1 MASPVIEP
9 IARFG
14 LAARG
19 VVYVA
24 VGVLA
29 ARAAAGQGG
38 RTTDARGAVRAV
50 GFLDAS
56 GLVIFALAIGLV
68 AYAVWRFVQAVS
80 DLDAKGSS
88 AKGLAVRAGYAASGL
103 VYLGMGLGAG
113 GFGVARKSSSMRAL
127 VSRAFA
133 EPGGVWAVG
142 IVGALV
148 IGVGVW
154 QFHKAWAA
162 KFEEHLRLGAM
173 TPDARRW
180 SRRIGRFGL
189 AARGVTFVIIG
200 WFLVQAA
207 LHLNARIVRD
217 LGGALRTLQQQEYGA
232 WLLGI
237 VALGLVSYGLL
248 SFVDARYRRIC
259 R

>member
-1 MASPVIEP
+1 MASRAIEP

-19 VVYVA
+19 VVYVV

-56 GLVIFALAIGLV
+56 GLALLALALGLM
-68 AYAVWRFVQAVS
+68 AYALWRFVQAVR
-80 DLDAKGSS
+80 DLDGKGSGP
-88 AKGLAVRAGYAASGL
+88 KGLAVRAGYAASG
-103 VYLGMGLGAG
+103 VGHLGLALTAG
-113 GFGVARKSSSMRAL
+113 GFGVSRRSGSMRAL
-127 VSRAFA
+127 TARALGESWGA
-133 EPGGVWAVG
+133 WAVG
-142 IVGALV
+142 IAGAIV
-148 IGVGVW
+148 VGVALH
-154 QFHKAWAA
+154 QFHKAWTA
-162 KFEEHLRLGAM
+162 KFEEHLRLQRM
-173 TPDARRW
+173 TAEARRW

-189 AARGVTFVIIG
+189 AARGVTFLIVG

-207 LHLNARIVRD
+207 LHLNARVVRD
-217 LGGALRTLQQQEYGA
+217 FGGALRTLEQQPYGA

-237 VALGLVSYGLL
+237 VALGLIAYGLL
-248 SFVDARYRRIC
+248 SFIDARYRRIV

>member
-19 VVYVA
+19 VVYA
-24 VGVLA
+24 VVGILA

-38 RTTDARGAVRAV
+38 RTTDAGGAVRAV

-56 GLVIFALAIGLV
+56 GLVILALAIGLI

-103 VYLGMGLGAG
+103 VYMGLGLGAG
-113 GFGVARKSSSMRAL
+113 GFGVSRRSGSMRSL
-127 VSRAFA
+127 VSRALA
-133 EPGGVWAVG
+133 EPGGMWAVG
-142 IVGALV
+142 IGGAVV
-148 IGVGVW
+148 IGVGLG
-154 QFHKAWAA
+154 QFHTGWTAT
-162 KFEEHLRLGAM
+162 FEEHLLVHRMSADG
-173 TPDARRW
+173 RRW
-180 SRRIGRFGL
+180 SRRIGQFGL

-200 WFLVQAA
+200 WFLIQAA
-207 LHLNARIVRD
+207 WHMNARVVRD
-217 LGGALRTLQQQEYGA
+217 LGGALRTLQQQDYGA